1 MTFSSNNIDFINS
14 INRIVNIDINNTS
27 NLNKFNNVDDYF
39 DINNI
44 SSTNDENSSSTNSN
58 NNTFSKEEEGDNV
71 DSDGLNDE
79 ANSLSNRIADL
90 TELDNLLDDL
100 YNAKKSLA
108 ASNSLN
114 HNMVTDGKLEP
125 PTINIINDKEKISR
139 NSLNDSTRTSTS
151 SSSSPT
157 SLKSNLNQYVS
168 SGSSTTSSSI
178 YYNQFVNSYNTN
190 NYHSSF
196 HNPNGSLSTNNNSFN
211 YSIEKDNQLKQRIPS
226 SSSSSCTASSYLL
239 NDNSKTTNTNLINT
253 RKSVEKLMNSID
265 QNNLVINRSFNLSYF

>member
-114 HNMVTDGKLEP
+114 HNMVTDAKLEP

-211 YSIEKDNQLKQRIPS
+211 YSMEKDNQLKQRIPS

-265 QNNLVINRSFNLSYF
+265 QNNLVINRFFYLFYF